1 LEEEASIKLNQPQK
15 EVPPI
20 LEPKPKSV
28 VQIVFEE
35 NKVWCHYC
43 KLCKIKYFASR
54 LYIL

>member
-1 LEEEASIKLNQPQK
+1 LEEEASTKLNQPQK
-15 EVPPI
+15 EEPPI

-43 KLCKIKYFASR
+43 KLCKIKYFTSR
-54 LYIL
+54 LYIV